1 MKILIRFVLAV
12 LLFLIPVSL
21 FSQDSLL
28 AGLAKDNHATFTY
41 DGKTFSGAGWEM
53 IEKKVRSAGNVL
65 IGEDHFTNEIP
76 AFAKAVMHTGSF
88 DNLIIEMD
96 PYSTEI
102 IENSIRSL
110 SDEER
115 TAFNKE
121 YQSRFS
127 FYALAPEYELLK
139 GAVQDS
145 INLMGAEQIAK
156 FAGRLIFQHLE
167 DITENERA
175 RSIYRSMMERSEK
188 HFRKFLSDP
197 DQTLYFMTTHF
208 SKQLEALDTLA
219 LSGYE
224 DSVIEDMRISRSI
237 YSQDDHKRRIQLMKR
252 ILLNRLGE
260 WYRDKNLFKYGAVH
274 MPSGESLL
282 SIYDI
287 GNLVLNVTDAE
298 FEESYHIAV
307 VAKSGMKG
315 SPFPGHPHS
324 EIDSDKG
331 MLSRLSPFFSVV
343 NGNKWHAFNM
353 APIRNKLKNGNLE
366 ISNVLLE
373 RVIKG
378 YDTLVIIPEA
388 TAAGF

>member
-1 MKILIRFVLAV
+1 
-12 LLFLIPVSL
+12 
-21 FSQDSLL
+21 
-28 AGLAKDNHATFTY
+28 
-41 DGKTFSGAGWEM
+41 
-53 IEKKVRSAGNVL
+53 
-65 IGEDHFTNEIP
+65 
-76 AFAKAVMHTGSF
+76 
-88 DNLIIEMD
+88 
-96 PYSTEI
+96 
-102 IENSIRSL
+102 
-110 SDEER
+110 
-115 TAFNKE
+115 
-121 YQSRFS
+121 
-127 FYALAPEYELLK
+127 
-139 GAVQDS
+139 
-145 INLMGAEQIAK
+145 
-156 FAGRLIFQHLE
+156 
-167 DITENERA
+167 
-175 RSIYRSMMERSEK
+175 
-188 HFRKFLSDP
+188 
-197 DQTLYFMTTHF
+197 MTTHF

-298 FEESYHIAV
+298 FKESYHIAV

>member
-28 AGLAKDNHATFTY
+28 AGLAKDNHSTFTY

-102 IENSIRSL
+102 IENSIRNL

-145 INLMGAEQIAK
+145 INFMGAEQIAK
-156 FAGRLIFQHLE
+156 FAGRLIFQHLK

-197 DQTLYFMTTHF
+197 DHTLYFMTTHF

-224 DSVIEDMRISRSI
+224 DS
-237 YSQDDHKRRIQLMKR
+237 
-252 ILLNRLGE
+252 
-260 WYRDKNLFKYGAVH
+260 
-274 MPSGESLL
+274 
-282 SIYDI
+282 
-287 GNLVLNVTDAE
+287 
-298 FEESYHIAV
+298 
-307 VAKSGMKG
+307 
-315 SPFPGHPHS
+315 
-324 EIDSDKG
+324 
-331 MLSRLSPFFSVV
+331 
-343 NGNKWHAFNM
+343 
-353 APIRNKLKNGNLE
+353 
-366 ISNVLLE
+366 
-373 RVIKG
+373 
-378 YDTLVIIPEA
+378 
-388 TAAGF
+388 